1 MRDHIGT
8 GKIGEELAADYVRQM
23 GFDILERNWRYR
35 RSEIDIVAS
44 AGNTLHFIEVKTRSS
59 VVYGY
64 PEESVSAK
72 KIGMILKGA
81 AVYCY
86 LHPGWSAVQYDVL
99 SVLMEAGKDAEY
111 LFIQDIG
118 L

>member
-1 MRDHIGT
+1 DHIET
-8 GKIGEELAADYVRQM
+8 GKIGEELAAGYILQL
-23 GFDILERNWRYR
+23 GFQIMERNWRYR
-35 RSEIDIVAS
+35 RCEIDIVAS
-44 AGNTLHFIEVKTRSS
+44 AGNILHFIEVKTRSS

-64 PEESVSAK
+64 PEESVSDK

-86 LHPGWSAVQYDVL
+86 QHPGWSTVQYDVL
-99 SVLMEAGKDAEY
+99 SVLIEAGKDPEY
-111 LFIQDIG
+111 FFIQDIG